1 MNSHK
6 SNKTFRQSL
15 TKGKKFMNSATYSNA
30 GRPALKRETS
40 VVVTADVCHF
50 SFKRAIKLKGKLDL
64 SLSENED
71 CSPKV
76 CKFFFLQHSLHF
88 QKFRMKHET

>member
-6 SNKTFRQSL
+6 INETFRQFL
-15 TKGKKFMNSATYSNA
+15 TKGKKFSNYSTYSNA

-64 SLSENED
+64 SLMKKRD
-71 CSPKV
+71 WLPKV
-76 CKFFFLQHSLHF
+76 CKFFFLHYSLHL
-88 QKFRMKHET
+88 